1 MGVFKKFL
9 GLDDE
14 DDDYA
19 EEDFDKSEIE
29 QEKKKIESERNRNIA
44 DDKTFAA
51 STDSKD
57 KFKSGFTYGTREL
70 NIVIKYPMSVEDC
83 EEYIANLRRKE
94 PIIINLEKV
103 ESQISRRIVDYLNGA
118 ISALDGETKIV
129 SNTIIIFAP
138 KNVRISSPTDGSD
151 DPFSFMR

>member
-1 MGVFKKFL
+1 MGIFKKFL

-14 DDDYA
+14 NDDYA
-19 EEDFDKSEIE
+19 EDDFDTNEIE
-29 QEKKKIESERNRNIA
+29 QEKKKIESERSKVFTE
-44 DDKTFAA
+44 DKTFA
-51 STDSKD
+51 TTTEPKD
-57 KFKSGFTYGTREL
+57 KFKSGYTYGTREL

-83 EEYIANLRRKE
+83 EEYIVNLRRKE

-138 KNVRISSPTDGSD
+138 KSVRISSPADGAE
-151 DPFSFMR
+151 DPFLFMR